1 MNKFR
6 RSLLSILAQSKIY
19 DRKVEYVAG
28 TSLTPLSL
36 EFNPTNNTVLELDVI
51 MNYANEAALFGC
63 TDVNRFYVFQY
74 RSAETYYYS
83 GTTGYPYD
91 SISSVIYNSR
101 NTWKIQKGGLYIND
115 VLKITSNGDIEGT
128 QPIYIFNSNDK
139 GTPYNN
145 SKTKT
150 NIRVYGVK
158 LYDNGIL
165 VRDMIPVV
173 KDNIGYLYDKISKRL
188 FAPLTGNLSYA

>member
-19 DRKVEYVAG
+19 DRKVNYVVG

-51 MNYANEAALFGC
+51 MNYTNEASLFGC

-74 RSAETYYYS
+74 RNIETYFYT
-83 GTTGYPYD
+83 GTSGYPYAN
-91 SISSVIYNSR
+91 ISSDIYNNR
-101 NTWKIQKGGLYIND
+101 TTWRIQKGGLYIND
-115 VLKITSNGDIEGT
+115 VLKIPSNADIAGN

-139 GTPYNN
+139 GAPYAN

-158 LYDNGIL
+158 LYDNGVL
-165 VRDMIPVV
+165 VRDMIPVS
-173 KDNIGYLYDKISKRL
+173 KDGSGYLFDKISKTL
-188 FAPLTGNLSYA
+188 FSPLTGNLSYA